1 MNEKM
6 FKQLT
11 SSVGY
16 PTTATLRSN
25 PETLITGTL
34 SSFDLTDRFLTIVN
48 DKATH
53 FINIDDLSIL
63 RTERRNQE

>member
-11 SSVGY
+11 GLVGY
-16 PTTATLRSN
+16 PTQVTLRSN

-53 FINIDDLSIL
+53 FINLDDLSIL
-63 RTERRNQE
+63 RTQRKTTE